1 VFRYI
6 VSNSNQQPQKRFCL
20 VLIKPSHYDD
30 DGYVIQWLRSPI
42 PSNSL
47 AVLHGLALDCARR
60 KVLGNNVEIEIHPI
74 DETLARVHPKRIIT
88 LVKGAD
94 AGMVLLVGVQ
104 SNQFP
109 RALDIAAVLRD
120 RGVMVAIGGFH
131 VSGTLAMLKER
142 DRDVRRAEE
151 MGVSLFAGEAE
162 GRLDRVLQDAANN
175 KLEPLYD
182 FMDDLPDLEG
192 AITPFLPA
200 ALVKRAFGN
209 TSFDAGRGC
218 PFTCSFCTII
228 NVQGRK
234 SRSRT
239 ADDVEKIVR
248 ENLAQD
254 VHSFVITDDNF
265 ARNKNWE
272 VIFDRLI
279 YLREV
284 EKIDLICSI
293 QIDTGCHRIPNFID
307 KARRAGVKRVF
318 IGLEN
323 INPDNLSG
331 ARKNQNKITEYRKML
346 LDWKRAGAMIFCGYI
361 IGFPHDTLES
371 ILNDVRIIQTE
382 LPIDII
388 EYTCLTPLPG
398 SEDHRKLYEAG
409 VPMDEDLN
417 RYDVNHVTIAHP
429 LMSREEWEAA
439 YAQASVNYYSD
450 EHVETV
456 LRRCV
461 ATGTSPGK
469 TMSNLVWFRG
479 TTEIEKVHPVE
490 GGFLRLKFRQ
500 DRRPSLPRESPWIFY
515 PKYATET
522 LWKQFQ
528 WISLFSRCY
537 LILRK
542 VIRDPQR
549 FEYNDL
555 AITPV
560 MEDEVETRELF
571 QSAEAH
577 SYLVKI
583 QQVEKLRHGTAA

>member
-1 VFRYI
+1 MTEL
-6 VSNSNQQPQKRFCL
+6 NQKQQKRFCL
-20 VLIKPSHYDD
+20 VLIRPSHYDD
-30 DGYVIQWLRSPI
+30 DGYVIQWLRAPI

-47 AVLHGLALDCARR
+47 AVINGLALDCARR
-60 KVLGNNVEIEIHPI
+60 QVLGENVQIEIHPF
-74 DETLARVHPKRIIT
+74 DESIARVNPKRIASM
-88 LVKGAD
+88 VKAAD
-94 AGMVLLVGVQ
+94 AGMVMLVGVQ

-109 RALDIAAVLRD
+109 RAIDIAAVLRE
-120 RGVMVAIGGFH
+120 RGVMVAVGGFH
-131 VSGTLAMLKER
+131 VSGTLAMLK
-142 DRDVRRAEE
+142 DRDSAVRRAEE
-151 MGVSLFAGEAE
+151 LGVSLFSGEAE
-162 GRLDRVLQDAANN
+162 GRLDQVLEDAANN
-175 KLEPLYD
+175 RLGPLYD

-192 AITPFLPA
+192 SVTPLLPA
-200 ALVKRAFGN
+200 DIVKRAFGN

-234 SRSRT
+234 SRWRT
-239 ADDVEKIVR
+239 ADDIEAIVR
-248 ENLAQD
+248 ANLAQD

-272 VIFDRLI
+272 PIFDRLI

-284 EKIDLICSI
+284 EKIDLKFSI
-293 QIDTGCHRIPNFID
+293 QIDTGTHRIPNFIE

-346 LDWKRAGAMIFCGYI
+346 LAWKHAGAMIFCGYI
-361 IGFPHDTLES
+361 IGFPFDTPES
-371 ILNDVRIIQTE
+371 IVNDVRIIQSE

-388 EYTCLTPLPG
+388 EFTCLTPLPG

-409 VPMDEDLN
+409 VPLDSDLN
-417 RYDVNHVTIAHP
+417 RYDVNHVTISHP
-429 LMSREEWEAA
+429 LMSREEWQTA
-439 YAQASVNYYSD
+439 YEKATANYYSD

-461 ATGTSPGK
+461 ATRTSPGK
-469 TMSNLVWFRG
+469 TMSNLTWFLG
-479 TTEIEKVHPVE
+479 NPQIEKVHPVE
-490 GGFLRLKFRQ
+490 GGFLRLKFRR
-500 DRRPSLPRESPWIFY
+500 DRRPTFPMESPWIFY
-515 PKYATET
+515 PKYLAET
-522 LWKQFQ
+522 LSKQFQ
-528 WISLFSRCY
+528 WMKLFLRHY

-549 FEYNDL
+549 LEYSDL

-560 MEDEVETRELF
+560 LDDETETRELF

-577 SYLVKI
+577 AYVVKI
-583 QQVEKLRHGTAA
+583 QRVEKLQHGTAA

>member
-1 VFRYI
+1 
-6 VSNSNQQPQKRFCL
+6 VSKSNQRQKSFCL
-20 VLIKPSHYDD
+20 VLVKPSHYDD

-60 KVLGNNVEIEIHPI
+60 QVLGENVAIEIHPF
-74 DETLARVHPKRIIT
+74 DETIGRIRLKRIVSMI
-88 LVKGAD
+88 KSAD
-94 AGMVLLVGVQ
+94 AGMVMLVGVQ

-109 RALDIAAVLRD
+109 RALDMAAVLRE
-120 RGVMVAIGGFH
+120 RGIMVAIGGFH

-142 DRDVRRAEE
+142 DLDVRRAEE

-162 GRLDRVLQDAANN
+162 GRLDRVLQDAAQK
-175 KLEPLYD
+175 KLQPLYD
-182 FMDDLPDLEG
+182 FMDDLPALDG

-200 ALVKRAFGN
+200 DLVKRAFGN

-272 VIFDRLI
+272 QIFDRLI

-284 EKIDLICSI
+284 EKIDLKCSI

-361 IGFPHDTLES
+361 IGFPNDTLES
-371 ILNDVRIIQTE
+371 VLNDVRIIQTE

-388 EYTCLTPLPG
+388 EFTCLTPLPG

-409 VPMDEDLN
+409 VPLDLDLN
-417 RYDVNHVTIAHP
+417 RYDVNHVTAPHA
-429 LMSREEWEAA
+429 LMSRNEWETA
-439 YAQASVNYYSD
+439 YAQASTNYYSN
-450 EHVETV
+450 EHLETV

-479 TTEIEKVHPVE
+479 TTEIEKTHPVE
-490 GGFLRLKFRQ
+490 GGFFRLKFRR
-500 DRRPSLPRESPWIFY
+500 DRRPTLPLESPWIFY
-515 PKYATET
+515 PKYVAET
-522 LWKQFQ
+522 LWKQFR
-528 WISLFSRCY
+528 WVSLFSRCY
-537 LILRK
+537 FILRK
-542 VIRDPQR
+542 AIGDPQR

-560 MEDEVETRELF
+560 MEDEIETHELF
-571 QSAEAH
+571 QSVGAQ
-577 SYLVKI
+577 SYVVKI
-583 QQVEKLRHGTAA
+583 HQVEKLRHGTAA

>member
-1 VFRYI
+1 
-6 VSNSNQQPQKRFCL
+6 VSNSNQQPPKRFCL

-30 DGYVIQWLRSPI
+30 DGYVIQWLRSPV

-60 KVLGNNVEIEIHPI
+60 KVLGDNVEIEIHPL
-74 DETLARVHPKRIIT
+74 DETIARVHPTRIVS

-94 AGMVLLVGVQ
+94 AGMVMLVGVQ

-109 RALDIAAVLRD
+109 RALDIAAVLRE
-120 RGVMVAIGGFH
+120 RGIMVAIGGFH
-131 VSGTLAMLKER
+131 VSGTIAMLKER
-142 DRDVRRAEE
+142 DRDVWRAEE
-151 MGVSLFAGEAE
+151 MGVSLFAGEVE

-175 KLEPLYD
+175 KLQPLYD
-182 FMDDLPDLEG
+182 FMDDSPDLEG

-200 ALVKRAFGN
+200 DIVKRAFGN

-272 VIFDRLI
+272 GIFDRLI

-284 EKIDLICSI
+284 EKIDLKCSI

-371 ILNDVRIIQTE
+371 ILNDVRIIQSE

-409 VPMDEDLN
+409 IPMDADLN

-429 LMSREEWEAA
+429 LMSREEWETA

-450 EHVETV
+450 EHVATV

-479 TTEIEKVHPVE
+479 NTEIEKAHPVE
-490 GGFLRLKFRQ
+490 GGFLRLKFRR
-500 DRRPSLPRESPWIFY
+500 DRRPGLPTEPPWIFY
-515 PKYATET
+515 PKYAAET

-528 WISLFSRCY
+528 WMSLFLRCY
-537 LILRK
+537 FILRK
-542 VIRDPQR
+542 VIKDPQQ

>member
-1 VFRYI
+1 M
-6 VSNSNQQPQKRFCL
+6 
-20 VLIKPSHYDD
+20 LIKPSHYDD
-30 DGYVIQWLRSPI
+30 DGYVIQWLRSPM

-47 AVLHGLALDCARR
+47 AVLNGLALDCARR
-60 KVLGNNVEIEIHPI
+60 KVLGDNVEIEIHPV
-74 DETLARVHPKRIIT
+74 DETIGRVRLESIVSLIKA
-88 LVKGAD
+88 AD
-94 AGMVLLVGVQ
+94 AGMAMLVGVQ

-109 RALDIAAVLRD
+109 RALDMAAVLRES
-120 RGVMVAIGGFH
+120 GIQVAIGGFH

-162 GRLDRVLQDAANN
+162 GRLDQVLQDAANN
-175 KLEPLYD
+175 QLQPLYD

-200 ALVKRAFGN
+200 DIVKRAFGN

-272 VIFDRLI
+272 PIFDRLI

-284 EKIDLICSI
+284 EKIDLKCSI
-293 QIDTGCHRIPNFID
+293 QIDTGTHRIPNFID

-361 IGFPHDTLES
+361 IGFPHDTLKS
-371 ILNDVRIIQTE
+371 ILNDVRIIQRE

-398 SEDHRKLYEAG
+398 SEDHRKLYEADIA
-409 VPMDEDLN
+409 MDSDLN
-417 RYDVNHVTIAHP
+417 RYDVNHVTLDHP
-429 LMSREEWEAA
+429 RMSREEWETA
-439 YAQASVNYYSD
+439 YAQASVNYYSN

-479 TTEIEKVHPVE
+479 NTEIEKVHPVE
-490 GGFLRLKFRQ
+490 GGFLRLKFRR
-500 DRRPSLPRESPWIFY
+500 DRRSNLPLESPFIFY
-515 PKYATET
+515 PKHVAET
-522 LWKQFQ
+522 LWKQAQ
-528 WISLFSRCY
+528 WVSLFLRCY
-537 LILRK
+537 SILRR
-542 VIRDPQR
+542 VIKDPQR
-549 FEYNDL
+549 FAYNDL

-560 MEDEVETRELF
+560 MEDEAETRELF